1 LGQLFVGSAWADFWD
16 DQLLYVPTA
25 EKPIFKGFL
34 VFAPG
39 AHHELN
45 CSLVWVFKYSLSTPN
60 YFPPFRNK
68 SIPRIRA
75 SQTILILTN
84 FYSKKNNN
92 IYDIQ

>member
-1 LGQLFVGSAWADFWD
+1 LGLHGLIFGTISYI
-16 DQLLYVPTA
+16 YVPTA

-45 CSLVWVFKYSLSTPN
+45 NVVCSLVSVFKYSLSTPN
-60 YFPPFRNK
+60 YFPPFPNK

-75 SQTILILTN
+75 SQTILSLTN
-84 FYSKKNNN
+84 FYSKKKSNN